1 MPSAVTCSFS
11 DKKKNKLTEGTN
23 MQEKKGARCSRQVAV
38 RVGACRERKAEKERW
53 SRQVVVLVVNA
64 SM

>member
-1 MPSAVTCSFS
+1 
-11 DKKKNKLTEGTN
+11 

>member
-11 DKKKNKLTEGTN
+11 DKKNKLTEGTS
-23 MQEKKGARCSRQVAV
+23 MQEKKGARCSRQVPV
-38 RVGACRERKAEKERW
+38 RVGACRERKAEKERC

>member
-11 DKKKNKLTEGTN
+11 DKKNKLTEGTN